1 MGIEIRLSSLD
12 STREPSIVRYNQG
25 ECHVGRI
32 WRNKIDVVF
41 AEHKKWMEGDGTG
54 QRADLS
60 RRDLTGAKLRDRDLR
75 DADLHNADLERA
87 DLQGCDLRGANLS
100 DASLVSANLHN
111 ARLSNADLSHA
122 DLRNTNLSNVEMR
135 TRNSGAVIFAAA
147 SSQPNTSTKP

>member
-12 STREPSIVRYNQG
+12 STHEPSIVHYNRG

-122 DLRNTNLSNVEMR
+122 DLRNTNLSNVEMI
-135 TRNSGAVIFAAA
+135 TRNSVAVIFVAA
-147 SSQPNTSTKP
+147 SSHPNASTKS